1 MIYDYDIG
9 HQILAYG
16 NLIIN
21 TLFLLLFGRFY
32 RFSILEPATWYLFFH
47 YILFAFRP
55 AVLFTLGY
63 YGNYSYIGM
72 HPDVSDSALTFLIAN
87 VALLAFLLGCILP
100 GRPVVPAISE
110 RPNMLEVQTFFIAA
124 LLFAPLYLYSIS
136 YGISNPL
143 TESNAANSGNIM
155 IDPETGK
162 KIFVTGSGYLYV
174 LKNCF
179 PGLIIAHIVL
189 FRPNIWNVS
198 VAIAFMSSAFLEGR
212 GRFIIIYFL
221 LGLIIYYFQRPK
233 VSQTTKVAVLGSFS
247 VLTLVL
253 ISVGG
258 LYRRVVRSLGD
269 VTWSDFDVVDFINR
283 TPMGDSQEFGM
294 FEFLSYIARY
304 YPDHDY
310 GYSFF
315 TQYLEV
321 FTKPIPRALWS
332 GKPVGSPIQLI
343 DLDYFGNFQ
352 GLTQSMA
359 GAGWLSFGLLG
370 VFLLAFVSGFLMQRF
385 FRFCARNWQDPS
397 IRSIYIVALPLGVQ
411 WFRDGAP
418 SILEFY
424 IFGLYPLLFWAILI
438 RTAHSGLLPM
448 TGASSNPG
456 PASPRTR

>member
-1 MIYDYDIG
+1 MTYDYDIG
-9 HQILAYG
+9 HHLLAYG

-21 TLFLLLFGRFY
+21 TVFLLLFGRFHGF
-32 RFSILEPATWYLFFH
+32 RILEPATWYLFFH

-55 AVLFTLGY
+55 VVLFTVGY
-63 YGNYSYIGM
+63 HGNYSYMAM
-72 HPDVSDSALTFLIAN
+72 HPDVADSALTFLITN
-87 VALLAFLLGCILP
+87 VALLAFLLGCVLP
-100 GRPVVPAISE
+100 GRPTLPAISE
-110 RPNMLEVQTFFIAA
+110 KPNTLEVQTFFIAA
-124 LLFAPLYLYSIS
+124 LLFAPLYLYSIY

-143 TESNAANSGNIM
+143 TETNATSSGNIM

-162 KIFVTGSGYLYV
+162 KIFVTGSGYFYV

-179 PGLIIAHIVL
+179 PGLVIAHIVL
-189 FRPNIWNVS
+189 FRPNIWNMSAVIVFLTS
-198 VAIAFMSSAFLEGR
+198 AILEGR

-233 VSQTTKVAVLGSFS
+233 VSQTTKVAVLSSFT
-247 VLTLVL
+247 VLALVL
-253 ISVGG
+253 ISLGG
-258 LYRRVVRSLGD
+258 LYRQVVRSLGD
-269 VTWSDFDVVDFINR
+269 ITWSDFDVVDFINR

-294 FEFLSYIARY
+294 FEFLSYIAKY

-321 FTKPIPRALWS
+321 FTKPIPRALWP
-332 GKPVGSPIQLI
+332 GKPVGSPIQLV

-352 GLTQSMA
+352 GLTQSMV

-370 VFLLAFVSGFLMQRF
+370 VFLLAFVSGFMMQRF
-385 FRFCARNWQDPS
+385 FRFAARNWQDPS
-397 IRSIYIVALPLGVQ
+397 IRSIYIVALPIGVQ

-418 SILEFY
+418 SIVEFY

-438 RTAHSGLLPM
+438 HIVRAGYLPM
-448 TGASSNPG
+448 TGRPGNPW
-456 PASPRTR
+456 PRHHAE